1 MRSQWLFT
9 LATILVFVGFISIII
24 SWHGTMS
31 VTGAFP
37 TSSSSVQL
45 TGAASGG
52 WAVLGLFC
60 FLGGLILLIISLI
73 RAFMEPFRTGPKKVI
88 TSPLT
93 PRIPPPT
100 PPAPSGST
108 GPRTSS

>member
-9 LATILVFVGFISIII
+9 LATILVFIGFISLII
-24 SWHGTMS
+24 SGHGTMS

-60 FLGGLILLIISLI
+60 FLGGLILLIISVI
-73 RAFMEPFRTGPKKVI
+73 RAFMEPFQTSPKKVTPTPI
-88 TSPLT
+88 T
-93 PRIPPPT
+93 PRTTPPP
-100 PPAPSGST
+100 PPAPSSST
-108 GPRTSS
+108 GPRT

>member
-1 MRSQWLFT
+1 MKSQWLFT
-9 LATILVFVGFISIII
+9 LATILVFVGVISLII

-45 TGAASGG
+45 TGAAAGG

-60 FLGGLILLIISLI
+60 FLGGLVLLITSLI
-73 RAFMEPFRTGPKKVI
+73 RAFMEPFRAGPKKM
-88 TSPLT
+88 TPPPLT
-93 PRIPPPT
+93 PRTPPP
-100 PPAPSGST
+100 PPAPGSST
-108 GPRTSS
+108 GPRP